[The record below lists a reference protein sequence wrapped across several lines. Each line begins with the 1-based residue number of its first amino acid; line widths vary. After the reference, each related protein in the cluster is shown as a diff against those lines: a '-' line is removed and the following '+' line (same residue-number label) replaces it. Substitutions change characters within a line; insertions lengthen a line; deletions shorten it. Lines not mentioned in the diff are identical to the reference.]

1 MEVELRA
8 LGLLSSMS
16 DTQSEEK
23 YLKELIARSSENC
36 ENKTCLFLKYKAY
49 LELSLISTEGYAIDC
64 INDAENI
71 LPKLNN
77 PKYEVELCI
86 QKAKLLNT
94 ISDDKIR
101 KYWSQQ
107 ILNILQRRD
116 TAYDKTLYINLAYS
130 FLPFIKD
137 FHDLDLAALK
147 EHCLIAFQ
155 QFNANEA
162 NCRDRLEHIRC
173 CCILSFILQ
182 NEYETVKYAND
193 VLMLV
198 DKFPCECKEY
208 LLAIR
213 QILVSYFSVSSAVVS
228 SQEKSSTLQLLKD
241 STGIG
246 RSFWNLLEWLHGLK
260 CLDGLTQYNADV
272 ALLEDLE
279 AKLTNGLALYCDGN
293 HNEAETL
300 FVEVANSNFPY
311 ISEIAKTNLLYMI
324 RRGETKTESSFWTTL
339 EKKKSLSAF
348 DYVNIILYCSST
360 GNKNTPHYAK
370 AMEKMVNL
378 TTEETKDL
386 TKWWGDASIVGE
398 YESKLVLALIHEKEL
413 P

>member
-1 MEVELRA
+1 
-8 LGLLSSMS
+8 MS

-77 PKYEVELCI
+77 PKCEVELCI
-86 QKAKLLNT
+86 QKAKILNT

-155 QFNANEA
+155 QFNANKA

-246 RSFWNLLEWLHGLK
+246 RNFWNLLEWLHGLK

-300 FVEVANSNFPY
+300 FVEVANSSFPY